1 MSLFDSS
8 IVFYVIAILLFGM
21 VLMYVWRKLNGIENY
36 TKILEKKNSNLRR
49 ENNELLKL
57 LKEYENDQVNVDDAD
72 VIMNTIFNESI
83 DSSQPESVEV
93 SQDISTVCTN
103 DKCTVQEI
111 VSEPVVH
118 NIITEAFDAKP
129 EEFPVSNI
137 VTEQDNEIESVV
149 SDNNGGIMNRK
160 KLSKMN
166 LDKIKDIC
174 VSMNLPTDGTKN
186 ILIDR
191 ILS

>member
-8 IVFYVIAILLFGM
+8 IVFYVVAILLFGM

-49 ENNELLKL
+49 ENNELQKL
-57 LKEYENDQVNVDDAD
+57 LKEYEGDQVNVDDAD

-103 DKCTVQEI
+103 DKCVVQEI

>member
-103 DKCTVQEI
+103 DKCVVQEI